1 MFDLKL
7 KSLGLKRILKY
18 LCVGLALFLLLP
30 SAAMAASPEG
40 EWHNIMFTGDSAK
53 SGDYVVLESSKTV
66 KGPAFYSGNKVEIN
80 GNVDG
85 TAFVAGQEV
94 TINGD
99 IKGDLFAAGQEVTIT
114 GKIYGNLYAAGQK
127 VLVKGQ
133 VTGDAFIA
141 GEKAET
147 AGEAVFN
154 RDLMV
159 GAQSVNQ
166 LGPVERQMFAVGG
179 HVVLNGRIGDN
190 ARLTADNLEVQDG
203 ALIKGK
209 LVYLSP
215 KQASVSEK
223 AKIGEGTEWKKAA
236 PRQQKE
242 QKTFVSQ
249 LLGVI
254 IGILGALLV
263 WFIGITVK
271 QNFWID
277 LIRPIGSEPVKTIGI
292 GALTLIM
299 VPILAIIL
307 MVTVVGLPVGILLVL
322 AYGITL
328 YLAKIISAVF
338 IGNWLAAR
346 FNWPTLHRGVWL
358 VLLGLAII
366 AVVTRIPFVGFLFT
380 LAIVFAG
387 LGAVAMAIVKPQ
399 SKI

>member
-1 MFDLKL
+1 MSDLKL

-30 SAAMAASPEG
+30 SAAMAASPE
-40 EWHNIMFTGDSAK
+40 EDWHNIMFTGDSAK
-53 SGDYVVLESSKTV
+53 SGEYVVLESSKTA
-66 KGPAFYSGNKVEIN
+66 KGPCFYSGNRVEIN

-85 TAFVAGQEV
+85 TAFVAGKEV
-94 TINGD
+94 TVNGD

-114 GKIYGNLYAAGQK
+114 GKIDGNVYAVGQK

-147 AGEAVFN
+147 DGEAVFN
-154 RDLMV
+154 RDIMV
-159 GAQSVNQ
+159 FAGSVKQS
-166 LGPVERQMFAVGG
+166 GWVERQVFAGG
-179 HVVLNGRIGDN
+179 RDVMLNGTIGDN
-190 ARLTADNLEVQDG
+190 VKVNADNLEVQDG
-203 ALIKGK
+203 AVIKGK

-215 KQASVSEK
+215 NQASISGK

-236 PRQQKE
+236 PRQQKP
-242 QKTFVSQ
+242 QKTFAGQ
-249 LLGVI
+249 LLGII
-254 IGILGALLV
+254 IGILGAVLV

-271 QNFWID
+271 QNFWVD
-277 LIRPIGSEPVKTIGI
+277 LIRPIGSDPVKTIGI

-299 VPILAIIL
+299 VPILAIIF
-307 MVTVVGLPVGILLVL
+307 MVTVIGLPVGILLVL

-328 YLAKIISAVF
+328 YLAKIISGVF
-338 IGNWLAAR
+338 VGNWLAAR
-346 FNWPTLHRGVWL
+346 FNWPTPHKGVWL

-366 AVVTRIPFVGFLFT
+366 AVVTRIPFIGFLFT

-399 SKI
+399 AKI